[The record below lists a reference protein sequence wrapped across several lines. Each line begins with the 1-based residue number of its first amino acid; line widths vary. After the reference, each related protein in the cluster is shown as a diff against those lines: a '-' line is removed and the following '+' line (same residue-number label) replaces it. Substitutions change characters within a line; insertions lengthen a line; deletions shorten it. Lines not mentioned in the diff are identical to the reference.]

1 MLVRIAHSVCKM
13 LTAQFTSSNDE
24 RESWQGYQ
32 IPVAGTDRAGVGAG
46 AIGHAAESGQ
56 SPRGRPRTAYRI
68 LNTLAAHGFVLRDPL
83 DDQYVVN
90 VRKVFGF
97 AHGIVGKLH
106 FPSLAAPYLER
117 LRGETGEAASL
128 AVLQDAEVVYVS
140 HLPSEEAITVA
151 PMLGVRR
158 PIYVSAVGKAIW
170 SHLLPA
176 EQERLFDLIEWQA
189 LTDKTVTD
197 AGIMR
202 AQLRLT
208 RERGYAVDDEET
220 FEGVRCVAA
229 PVRDHRDEIIAAMG
243 ISGPSTRL
251 TLNRLHEYGVFLR
264 DLSYDFSVSLG
275 APEADFA
282 WSDHP
287 HLSREK

>member
-1 MLVRIAHSVCKM
+1 MNEIQGKVIKSLSRG
-13 LTAQFTSSNDE
+13 LTALELVLEHSATPQSLAKALD
-24 RESWQGYQ
+24 
-32 IPVAGTDRAGVGAG
+32 VDRT
-46 AIGHAAESGQ
+46 
-56 SPRGRPRTAYRI
+56 TAYRI

-83 DDQYVVN
+83 DDQYVIN

-97 AHGIVGKLH
+97 AHGIIGKLH

-117 LRGETGEAASL
+117 LRAKTGEAASL

-158 PIYVSAVGKAIW
+158 PVHVSAVGKAIW
-170 SHLLPA
+170 SHLPDPD
-176 EQERLFDLIEWQA
+176 QERLFAQIEYVP
-189 LTDKTVTD
+189 LTRKTLTAVEQ
-197 AGIMR
+197 MR
-202 AQLRLT
+202 AELRIT
-208 RERGYAVDDEET
+208 RDRGYAIDDEET

-251 TLNRLHEYGVFLR
+251 SVDRVREFGIFLR
-264 DLSYDFSVSLG
+264 DLSHDFSVSLG
-275 APEADFA
+275 APEAENA
-282 WSDHP
+282 WSDDPQFSH
-287 HLSREK
+287 EK